1 MKFTDTFMISSLTIF
16 ALVGITLGMPNIKT
30 TASTTATDQ
39 VGVFR
44 TLPKKINL
52 IYDCTP
58 KC

>member
-1 MKFTDTFMISSLTIF
+1 MKFTHTFMISSVT
-16 ALVGITLGMPNIKT
+16 LVGITLGMPNIKT